1 MRTSRGFTL
10 IEVMVAL
17 VILSFVILG
26 LTTATA
32 SFIHVVVLDQ
42 QRATAIQLAEGRIDR
57 IQMDP
62 VYANL
67 ESAYAGTETTFPG
80 VSGYTRVTTVAHV
93 GGLGQTQDYKVVTVL
108 VTHAALPDSVQ
119 RTVIVGAP

>member
-1 MRTSRGFTL
+1 
-10 IEVMVAL
+10 
-17 VILSFVILG
+17 
-26 LTTATA
+26 
-32 SFIHVVVLDQ
+32 VVVLDQ

-67 ESAYAGTETTFPG
+67 ESTYAGTEATFPG
-80 VSGYTRVTTVAHV
+80 VSGYTRVTTVTHV
-93 GGLGQTQDYKVVTVL
+93 GGLGQTQDYKVVTVV